1 MINRHLFYPIYTIP
15 VINVQKNTLKF
26 HTTYFYNTRFYIP
39 VIFTIPCFYIPVP
52 QKKGQ
57 FIPAFINTSSNI
69 IVRGPIGAIFD
80 HYMVKKFRATCDIS
94 KQIDDH
100 FLFIT
105 FLFSKFIYYYFKKY
119 SQFPSF
125 TLSSEPSHIPLI
137 NML

>member
-1 MINRHLFYPIYTIP
+1 MSHLSHMICNSVHYA
-15 VINVQKNTLKF
+15 IN
-26 HTTYFYNTRFYIP
+26 
-39 VIFTIPCFYIPVP
+39 
-52 QKKGQ
+52 
-57 FIPAFINTSSNI
+57 
-69 IVRGPIGAIFD
+69 
-80 HYMVKKFRATCDIS
+80 YMVKKFRATCDIS